1 MVLEAILLKQENCC
15 AYCSYTDNKSNLLR
29 RLKKIEGQVKGIH
42 KMVENE
48 KYCVDILIQIAAV
61 RAALNKVGLIIFEDH
76 TRGCVA
82 QAMETKNQDEKINEL
97 IATIEKFIK

>member
-1 MVLEAILLKQENCC
+1 MKCDSN
-15 AYCSYTDNKSNLLR
+15 CSYLESKENILR
-29 RLKKIEGQVKGIH
+29 RLKKIEGQVKGIQ
-42 KMVENE
+42 KMVEEE

-82 QAMETKNQDEKINEL
+82 QAMNTEKRDEKISEL
-97 IATIEKFIK
+97 VDIIFKFIK